1 MTLREKAQEW
11 LKNYKGAGN
20 AYGGNILSLEV
31 MAGIVAEY
39 ILAAALYVK
48 VESTNTETAKATS
61 ERIKALQAK
70 AELLHEDLTAEQDKR
85 RKLEEALQASEKACD
100 YMGSQLTE
108 ARGKIAAYEFVIR
121 CNGMSGA
128 EVH

>member
-20 AYGGNILSLEV
+20 AYGGNILSLEE
-31 MAGIVAEY
+31 MAAIVSEYLYETDPRKKAEGTNER
-39 ILAAALYVK
+39 
-48 VESTNTETAKATS
+48 VEE
-61 ERIKALQAK
+61 LQAK
-70 AELLHEDLTAEQDKR
+70 AELLHGDLVEEQDKR

-108 ARGKIAAYEFVIR
+108 ARGKISAYEFVIR
-121 CNGMSGA
+121 CNGVSGA